1 MNDTNLRR
9 IKTRMEEAS
18 CVVFGDAMLDRYI
31 YGEVGRISPEA
42 PIPVVTVTRTNK
54 VLGGAAN
61 VAANIRHS
69 GCKTYFSS
77 VIGGDPAGTEI
88 DNILRKLDITY
99 CGLAVSN
106 RMTTTKNR
114 IVGKGQQIVRFD
126 EEACNLVSW
135 QEESLI
141 MKQLDKL
148 LNAIDLVVVSDY
160 AKVVCTARLC
170 GMLISRANAH
180 QVRVIAD
187 PKGTNWE
194 KYEGA
199 YIVTPNWREFTEVA
213 GPVNPEKDEE
223 IRQKALAILDRF
235 KIENIL
241 ITRSEQGMTLV
252 SKDGYLS
259 VPAQAK
265 EVADVSGAGDTAVAA
280 LAVFLAA
287 GVSLEEAVYW
297 ANRAAGLA
305 VEHMG
310 TSVIGIDELIRE
322 QGNASLQDDFSLKIM
337 GLEELTEKI
346 SRLKINNRKIV
357 FTNGCFDILHAGHI
371 QYLNEAR
378 MLGDFLIAA
387 VNTDQSV
394 KRLDKGKER
403 PVNKEQDRALQ
414 LAALQMVD
422 AVILFEED
430 TPLEILRQI
439 RPDVLVKGGDYKIEE
454 IVGKEY
460 AGETRVL
467 SLKRGYSTTCLIE
480 KIRSGG
486 TA

>member
-1 MNDTNLRR
+1 M
-9 IKTRMEEAS
+9 
-18 CVVFGDAMLDRYI
+18 
-31 YGEVGRISPEA
+31 
-42 PIPVVTVTRTNK
+42 
-54 VLGGAAN
+54 
-61 VAANIRHS
+61 
-69 GCKTYFSS
+69 
-77 VIGGDPAGTEI
+77 
-88 DNILRKLDITY
+88 
-99 CGLAVSN
+99 
-106 RMTTTKNR
+106 
-114 IVGKGQQIVRFD
+114 
-126 EEACNLVSW
+126 
-135 QEESLI
+135 
-141 MKQLDKL
+141 
-148 LNAIDLVVVSDY
+148 
-160 AKVVCTARLC
+160 
-170 GMLISRANAH
+170 
-180 QVRVIAD
+180 
-187 PKGTNWE
+187 
-194 KYEGA
+194 
-199 YIVTPNWREFTEVA
+199 
-213 GPVNPEKDEE
+213 
-223 IRQKALAILDRF
+223 
-235 KIENIL
+235 
-241 ITRSEQGMTLV
+241 
-252 SKDGYLS
+252 
-259 VPAQAK
+259 
-265 EVADVSGAGDTAVAA
+265 
-280 LAVFLAA
+280 
-287 GVSLEEAVYW
+287 
-297 ANRAAGLA
+297 
-305 VEHMG
+305 EHMG